1 MMKQKILGG
10 MGMKYKKSKFSKDVD
25 IGYDDL
31 KEFNYMGLA
40 YDDVLKE
47 IGCDRNTIQ
56 NILKELVIN

>member
-1 MMKQKILGG
+1 
-10 MGMKYKKSKFSKDVD
+10 MKYKKSKFSKDID
-25 IGYDDL
+25 IDYDDL